1 MGERGLGTGRISPD
15 GARLAAA
22 RLENGNTDLWLV
34 EFARGVSSRF
44 TFDRAEETT
53 PVWSPDGK
61 FIVFRS
67 NAAGQFD
74 LYRKAANGTGETEA
88 VVISDKTKWPDDWSH
103 NGRYLSYEELDA
115 DGREDLWFMP
125 MEGGGKPSVWFK
137 TPFREFA
144 ARFSPDDR
152 WIAYQSDETGR
163 YEVYVQPFLP
173 PGSPASSAGGKWQVS
188 RDGGERP
195 QWRKDGR
202 ELVFSGA
209 NRTIMTVDVT
219 TTPAF
224 QTSSP
229 RPLFQIG
236 AGASN
241 FTARD
246 DLQQFLIPVPVGGGT
261 PSPVTVVM
269 NWQSELK
276 K

>member
-1 MGERGLGTGRISPD
+1 MSPD
-15 GARLAAA
+15 GGRLAVG
-22 RLENGNTDLWLV
+22 RLENGNVDLWLI

-44 TFDRAEETT
+44 TFDRAEEDN

-67 NAAGQFD
+67 NAANQFD

-88 VVISDKTKWPDDWSH
+88 VVTSDKTKWADDWSH
-103 NGRYLSYEELDA
+103 NGKYLSYEELDA
-115 DGREDLWFMP
+115 EGKEDLWFMP
-125 MEGGGKPSVWFK
+125 MEGEHKPFVWFR

-163 YEVYVQPFLP
+163 YEVYVQPFIP
-173 PGSPASSAGGKWQVS
+173 PGSAGPSAGGKWQIS
-188 RDGGERP
+188 RDGGQRP

-202 ELVFSGA
+202 ELVFLGA

-219 TTPAF
+219 TTPSF
-224 QTSSP
+224 QTGAP
-229 RPLFQIG
+229 KPLFQVA
-236 AGASN
+236 AGAAN
-241 FTARD
+241 FDARD
-246 DLQQFLIPVPVGGGT
+246 DLQQFLVPVPVGAGT
-261 PSPVTVVM
+261 PSPITVVM
-269 NWQSELK
+269 NWQAELK